1 MGSMIRVFARLLQL
15 IAAILRRRA
24 HRQRSPSAPNKGRAA
39 KAQASLT
46 AHQQHSVP
54 KPGLNRRE
62 RRQQQ
67 RQHAD
72 EVFGPALEAASAK
85 HLAPGTLPVD
95 SPPPSP
101 LKEELEIRQRT
112 MPFKV
117 ADMANFALTAESAFE
132 HKYNNVMLTVQGR
145 VTKRLSTDTIGNRH
159 QRFVIALPDGQS
171 ILVVH
176 NIDDAPRVSL
186 RVGDEVEVRGRYI
199 WNEQGGEMHWTHHD
213 PLGKLAGGYIE
224 MLKTRQ
230 RYQ

>member
-1 MGSMIRVFARLLQL
+1 MGSIIRVFARLLQL
-15 IAAILRRRA
+15 IAAVLRRRSRR
-24 HRQRSPSAPNKGRAA
+24 RQSGATTNKARAA

-46 AHQQHSVP
+46 AHQQRSVP
-54 KPGLNRRE
+54 KGGLNRRE
-62 RRQQQ
+62 RRQRE

-85 HLAPGTLPVD
+85 HLTSAMLSAD
-95 SPPPSP
+95 PPPP
-101 LKEELEIRQRT
+101 LPIKEELEMRQRT

-117 ADMANFALTAESAFE
+117 ANMENFALTAESAFE

-145 VTKRLSTDTIGNRH
+145 VSKRLSTDTIGNRH

-176 NIDDAPRVSL
+176 NIDDAPRVPL
-186 RVGDEVEVRGRYI
+186 RVGDQLEVRGRYI

-224 MLKTRQ
+224 MLNTRQ
-230 RYQ
+230 RYE